1 LVITQEKSI
10 SSEFFNLKQKLP
22 DKILQKFS
30 NYKILLMIMGDF
42 SKFEGKSIR
51 GFIFKSNTT
60 KRINFVENLAE
71 TLEKL
76 SH

>member
-1 LVITQEKSI
+1 
-10 SSEFFNLKQKLP
+10 
-22 DKILQKFS
+22 
-30 NYKILLMIMGDF
+30 MIMGDF

>member
-1 LVITQEKSI
+1 
-10 SSEFFNLKQKLP
+10 
-22 DKILQKFS
+22 
-30 NYKILLMIMGDF
+30 MIMGDF
-42 SKFEGKSIR
+42 SKFEDKSIR